1 MSLLVIGL
9 NHVTASIEVR
19 ERVAFTPEQIPEALH
34 DAREGGGLRE
44 ALILSTCNRTELVAA
59 VAAADS
65 DTEERAVDWF
75 AGVHHLARS
84 DVDKCLYRFRDT
96 EALRHLIQVASG
108 LDSMVVGEPQIF
120 GQLKSAYS
128 IARHAG
134 TLGSELSRAISH
146 SFAVA
151 KRVRTETAIGENPV
165 SVAFAAVKLAKHIFT
180 DLSATTALLVG
191 AGETIELVA
200 RHLSENGVSRLIVA
214 NRTLHRAEHLA
225 DQFGGEAIMLSD
237 IPDCLHRA
245 DIVISSTASQLPIL
259 GKGAVERAIRQRKHR
274 PVFMVDIAVPRDIE
288 PQVGELSDVYLY
300 SVDDLEEII
309 DENRR
314 ARQTEA
320 EKALS
325 IVEDGVAAYIE
336 SCRSLDAIGALRE
349 VRGHAEALRD
359 VELEKAVRQLRNGAD
374 PEQLLAM
381 LARNLTNK
389 LMHGPSV
396 QLRRAGAEGRADLV
410 DWGRRLFG
418 VADADDGDG
427 DAKS

>member
-9 NHVTASIEVR
+9 NHVTAAIEVR
-19 ERVAFTPEQIPEALH
+19 ERVAFTPEQIPEALR
-34 DAREGGGLRE
+34 DARQGGGLRE

-59 VAAADS
+59 MSGADP
-65 DTEERAVDWF
+65 DDEERAVDWF
-75 AGVHHLARS
+75 AAVHHLARAEL
-84 DVDKCLYRFRDT
+84 DKSLYRFRDT
-96 EALRHLIQVASG
+96 EAVRHLIQVASG

-120 GQLKSAYS
+120 GQLKSAAS

-134 TLGSELSRAISH
+134 TLGSELSRAINH

-180 DLSATTALLVG
+180 DLSATTALLIG

-200 RHLSENGVSRLIVA
+200 RHLSENGVSSLIVA

-225 DQFGGEAIMLSD
+225 HHFGGEAIMLSD

-259 GKGAVERAIRQRKHR
+259 GKGAVERAIRQRKHK

-314 ARQTEA
+314 ARQSEA
-320 EKALS
+320 EKALT
-325 IVEDGVAAYIE
+325 IVEDGVAAYVE

-349 VRGHAEALRD
+349 VRGQAEALRD
-359 VELEKAVRQLRNGAD
+359 RELEKAVRQLRNGAD
-374 PEQLLAM
+374 PEQLLAL

-418 VADADDGDG
+418 IAEAGESDG
-427 DAKS
+427 DANS